1 MIITEEELLALL
13 ESDVN
18 LDPAFHP
25 VSIHALDAVSYQ
37 AAKTLGIPDYV
48 SLHRTQPDINWRWEG
63 AFTTS
68 AIALFEP
75 EAHQGQPYLSQLM
88 AEGQGIYR
96 VTDPWLA
103 ELQARELRWR
113 DWLARLS
120 VLLLED
126 HPFQGAC
133 IAQEIQSLGMPCQW
147 VQDGDACL
155 QVLAQHEV
163 GLLVCDL
170 SLGEEDAI
178 GLLMGHAQYK
188 HLPIILLSSHDQT
201 LIDGARR
208 LLHDAGFNVLAAL
221 AKPLNHG
228 DLLRQLKALYLG
240 PAQSLRRHGLKRTIR
255 SWQEKVLGQISLM
268 ADAAT
273 THSPIWLALSGVPPH
288 WDPLKAWLEQHGRRT
303 DELTLIVHK
312 RDQLLSRAD
321 RFALVLQA
329 SMAGGQLALLLDNGQ
344 HLPFEELERLPLR
357 YLLLGPHLL
366 PELEAMA
373 TDSLLDRFI
382 ARAREL
388 GIGLYIDD
396 PFNQQDAALWQERG
410 VAGHW

>member
-13 ESDVN
+13 ESDVSQE
-18 LDPAFHP
+18 PVFHP
-25 VSIHALDAVSYQ
+25 VSLYALDAVSYQ
-37 AAKTLGIPDYV
+37 AAKAQGIPDYA
-48 SLHRTQPDINWRWEG
+48 SLHRVQPDLHWCWEG
-63 AFTTS
+63 TFTAS
-68 AIALFEP
+68 AIALFDP
-75 EAHQGQPYLSQLM
+75 AAHAGQPYLPHLM
-88 AEGQGIYR
+88 AKEQGIYR

-113 DWLARLS
+113 DWLAGLS

-133 IAQEIQSLGMPCQW
+133 IAQEIQSLGLPCQW
-147 VQDGDACL
+147 VQDGEACL
-155 QVLAQHEV
+155 SVLAQQEV

-170 SLGEEDAI
+170 SLGEQDAI
-178 GLLMGHAQYK
+178 GLLMGQPQHKQ
-188 HLPIILLSSHDQT
+188 LPIVLLSGHDQT

-228 DLLRQLKALYLG
+228 DLLRQLKTLYLG
-240 PAQSLRRHGLKRTIR
+240 PAQSLRRHGVKRTIR
-255 SWQEKVLGQISLM
+255 NWQEEVLGQISLM

-273 THSPIWLALSGVPPH
+273 TGQPIWLALSGVPPH
-288 WDPLKAWLEQHGRRT
+288 WEPLKAWLEQHGRRA

-329 SMAGGQLALLLDNGQ
+329 SMAGGRLALLLDNGQ

-373 TDSLLDRFI
+373 TDSLLERFI

-388 GIGLYIDD
+388 GIALYIDD
-396 PFNQQDAALWQERG
+396 PFNLQDAAHWQDRG
-410 VAGHW
+410 IVGHW